1 MKRIRTLQDLEYE
14 KMRIRLQRLE
24 QEKSIRQD
32 WDALKLSVAATL
44 LLRNT
49 IDRMTDEKTTPPGWF
64 TGLLQV
70 GTAALG
76 EKVGQLTAQKIETTL
91 NGALR
96 LALET
101 WRKNRKT

>member
-49 IDRMTDEKTTPPGWF
+49 IDRMTDEKTTPPSWF

-91 NGALR
+91 NSALR
-96 LALET
+96 LALEA